1 MMMKKNIQSLILL
14 STPSLLFYSLLLV
27 ARAQHHQQ
35 RPLVITSTDET
46 GDVLLRPYAA
56 AAVVATTAVDDDDEE
71 LQQLSQQSQQWI
83 MYDFKPAFPPYDK
96 HKMEELLLMP
106 PTTHRTATTSSGVGS
121 RQFQEEGDNDESSS
135 NDNNTD
141 DKSVGTTTTDEV
153 DEEAVVHQTLWEEG
167 DLLLNVD
174 ADNDNEFQ
182 QELIEDDLNDNGD
195 GVDVASMNDDNGDRS
210 TTIDTD
216 DNAPSDLDNAKLIAD
231 DSDTNNNDKERPQ
244 QRHRDVNAKLD
255 DSNIAIPATR
265 PQDADDA
272 AAAPPVGPL
281 PDPIDDIRNLDDSS
295 EKEEDSTMES
305 NAAEGEEGEVEEEDD
320 DGNESIQEQ
329 HAEDETTE
337 ESIGID
343 GGIVTDDVN
352 ESSES
357 NSNYNEGADPTL
369 AEEEKEKEERINDNI
384 GSTVE
389 QYSKDDAV
397 EDVAVAE
404 TIDTD
409 DVNALLEGNSD
420 DNEGGNATLV
430 EEDDGDN
437 DDRKMDQDTKQDLE
451 IEIDATD
458 ATVSTED
465 ESSMEPSLDETK
477 TTEEDEEQ
485 KINIQYDDP
494 LPPTSSP
501 SSPLSS
507 PSSNNKDANREF
519 VTGLD
524 DVDKLFESVEV
535 PDELDVG
542 ADGSSMQD
550 VLVGQALKIITKK
563 VKSLG
568 GAIKVKFDK
577 VATPVKK
584 ALPQLGLFG
593 DNDDEDETDVDAL
606 FESIVNGNGN
616 LVDPIDADDDNEKD
630 GENQLSIKLNE
641 KLKVLSERM
650 KLQRLREKVKRVKE
664 LQLFKSEESQKVFG
678 FTKRKWSQGKD
689 FVNDLLSIFDSDD
702 EDEDDFDLNNIQ
714 SLIR

>member
-1 MMMKKNIQSLILL
+1 
-14 STPSLLFYSLLLV
+14 V
-27 ARAQHHQQ
+27 ARAQQHHQHHHQ
-35 RPLVITSTDET
+35 PLIITSTEET
-46 GDVLLRPYAA
+46 GDILLRPYAA
-56 AAVVATTAVDDDDEE
+56 AATAVDDDEE
-71 LQQLSQQSQQWI
+71 HYQQQSQEWI

-96 HKMEELLLMP
+96 HKLEQLLLMP
-106 PTTHRTATTSSGVGS
+106 PTTHRTELQG
-121 RQFQEEGDNDESSS
+121 GDNSESSS

-141 DKSVGTTTTDEV
+141 NNSVEGTTTTDEV
-153 DEEAVVHQTLWEEG
+153 DEEAVAHQTLWEEG

-174 ADNDNEFQ
+174 ADNNDDDD
-182 QELIEDDLNDNGD
+182 ELQGDLVEDDIGQGGKMNDNNHD
-195 GVDVASMNDDNGDRS
+195 GVDAASMTDDNGGGGS
-210 TTIDTD
+210 ITIDTD

-244 QRHRDVNAKLD
+244 RHRDVNAKLD
-255 DSNIAIPATR
+255 DGNIAIPATR

-272 AAAPPVGPL
+272 TATAPPEGPL
-281 PDPIDDIRNLDDSS
+281 PDPIDDMLNLDDSF
-295 EKEEDSTMES
+295 EKGEDSVES
-305 NAAEGEEGEVEEEDD
+305 NIVVGREGEDEEDD
-320 DGNESIQEQ
+320 DQTIQEQ
-329 HAEDETTE
+329 RAEDETTE
-337 ESIGID
+337 ESAGGD

-352 ESSES
+352 ELSES

-369 AEEEKEKEERINDNI
+369 VEEEEEEEERINDNI

-409 DVNALLEGNSD
+409 GVNELLEGNFD
-420 DNEGGNATLV
+420 DKEGGDTTLV

-501 SSPLSS
+501 SSSS
-507 PSSNNKDANREF
+507 SSSSSSNNKDANREF

-593 DNDDEDETDVDAL
+593 DDDDDDEDETDVDAL

-616 LVDPIDADDDNEKD
+616 VVDQMDVADDDEED
-630 GENQLSIKLNE
+630 GGELSKQLNE

-650 KLQRLREKVKRVKE
+650 KLQRLREKVKSGKE
-664 LQLFKSEESQKVFG
+664 LPLFQSEEAQKVFG
-678 FTKRKWSQGKD
+678 FTKRKWSQGKNL
-689 FVNDLLSIFDSDD
+689 VNDLLSIFDSDD
-702 EDEDDFDLNNIQ
+702 EDEDEDDFDLNDIQ